1 MAAFTQSDI
10 DALRAKI
17 QSFAGV
23 RSTAIS
29 DQSTVFSMDDALRL
43 LERME
48 REVNGTTRTRYA
60 IVNKGFG
67 SATSEEE

>member
-23 RSTAIS
+23 RSTAFG

-60 IVNKGFG
+60 VVNKGFG

>member
-1 MAAFTQSDI
+1 MAAFTQEDI

-23 RSTAIS
+23 RSTAIG

-60 IVNKGFG
+60 VVNKGFG
-67 SATSEEE
+67 SATSEAE